1 MQSTNVRQIK
11 VALVEQAFLGSTRV
25 SCAIGPIV
33 AVRKRKGQL
42 LVLIRGWGRWYTV
55 ESVRIE
61 RMVLGYHDRH
71 ALTSLPQGAGSR
83 GIPLLAQLTPSP
95 LVAPCLKEVDR
106 QGEQRTVS
114 GSEQE

>member
-11 VALVEQAFLGSTRV
+11 AALVEQAFLGSTRV

-61 RMVLGYHDRH
+61 RMVLTCHDRH
-71 ALTSLPQGAGSR
+71 TLPPLPQGAGSH

-95 LVAPCLKEVDR
+95 HVAPCLTQVGS

-114 GSEQE
+114 GSKQE